1 MLFTLPEHPRFDVG
15 RAMLHRH
22 AVRLTRVKETH
33 TLNVDQ
39 IDFLN
44 VQNHRG
50 SAAVDLSFDL
60 VQILGPQ
67 LSAEPNPRSEPINLE
82 GHGLTAPDFANL
94 RSNPDAVGKALKG
107 NRLHFPAVLIFQE
120 ILIYEDPLKGW
131 ERFVQTDCGS
141 LNRNLLIPRRLI
153 FE

>member
-1 MLFTLPEHPRFDVG
+1 FLLCFRIALFFTLPEHPRFDVG
-15 RAMLHRH
+15 RAVLYRD
-22 AVRLTRVKETH
+22 AVRLTRVKETDTIH
-33 TLNVDQ
+33 VDQ

-82 GHGLTAPDFANL
+82 GHGLTAPDSGNL
-94 RSNPDAVGKALKG
+94 RCNPNAVGKALKG
-107 NRLHFPAVLIFQE
+107 NRLHFTEVLILQE
-120 ILIYEDPLKGW
+120 ILIYEDSLGGW
-131 ERFVQTDCGS
+131 ERFVQTD
-141 LNRNLLIPRRLI
+141 
-153 FE
+153 